1 MYIVRQTSRRE
12 EIITIRAE
20 INEIENKKT
29 IEKISRTK
37 SWFFEKDKIDE
48 TLARLTKKKRE
59 RLK

>member
-1 MYIVRQTSRRE
+1 MYTIRQTSRRE